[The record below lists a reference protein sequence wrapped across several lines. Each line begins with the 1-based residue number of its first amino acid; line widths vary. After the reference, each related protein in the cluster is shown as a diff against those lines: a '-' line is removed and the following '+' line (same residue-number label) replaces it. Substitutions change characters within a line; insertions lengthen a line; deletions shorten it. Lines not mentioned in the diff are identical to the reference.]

1 MASGQ
6 KLDGWGEIA
15 GYLRVAVRTAQ
26 MYERDHALPVQ
37 RMPGPRGR
45 VFAYSEDIET
55 WLAAGGSR
63 AKEPA
68 VESGGERDASVA
80 NRVDAANRPVPA
92 PAAWRKVYLAALAV
106 ALLGATAWAV
116 YYLTRTVPVPGG
128 IDILGNALI
137 VKDVQ
142 GRELWRHEFP
152 HRLHPAYN
160 LPGYAERMWFA
171 SDVDGDAE
179 TELVFAHV
187 SDALPENEGARIN
200 EVLCFSLNG
209 RRIKWR
215 FQPGRRKVI
224 DNNGAEYFPPYT
236 PSIVKLVPGRS
247 PRDARIVISS
257 QHHQEFP
264 NQVAVLDGSGR
275 LVGEYWH
282 PGHLTIVTFAKLNGD
297 SRQKLLLAGV
307 NNAQHSATL
316 VVFDVDRVHGTSTE
330 LANPRLGLQ
339 GLAPGTEEAVI
350 LFPRT
355 CLVLEGPREEP
366 YNRVVGLKVTDDRLE
381 LVVTPSIH
389 PDDPRG
395 LLYNLDYG
403 LRVRSVVALPAF
415 QQSHR
420 ELERAGVLKHSLYP
434 DEIKQI
440 AEEVIVRRRPA
451 AAPAS
456 GDGR

>member
-37 RMPGPRGR
+37 RMPGTRGR
-45 VFAYSEDIET
+45 VFAYSEDIEN
-55 WLAAGGSR
+55 WLTAGGSR
-63 AKEPA
+63 TQEPA
-68 VESGGERDASVA
+68 AESGSVRDAIIA
-80 NRVDAANRPVPA
+80 NQVDAAAPPVPVPA
-92 PAAWRKVYLAALAV
+92 TWRKVYLAALAV

-116 YYLTRTVPVPGG
+116 YYLTRPVPVPGG

-152 HRLHPAYN
+152 HRLHPSYN

-171 SDVDGDAE
+171 SDVDGDGE
-179 TELVFAHV
+179 TELVFGHT
-187 SDALPENEGARIN
+187 SDALPENEGSRIN
-200 EVLCFSLNG
+200 EVLCFSGNG

-215 FQPGRRKVI
+215 FQPGRPKLI
-224 DNNGAEYFPPYT
+224 DNNGAEYFPPYAPT
-236 PSIVKLVPGRS
+236 IVKLAPGRS

-282 PGHLTIVTFAKLNGD
+282 PGHLTIATFANLNGD
-297 SRQKLLLAGV
+297 GRQKLLLAGV

-330 LANPRLGLQ
+330 LADPRLGLQ
-339 GLAPGTEEAVI
+339 GLEPGTEEAVI

-355 CLVLEGPREEP
+355 CLVREGPREEP
-366 YNRVVGLKVTDDRLE
+366 YNRVVGLKVTENRLE
-381 LVVTPSIH
+381 IVVGPSTH

-403 LRVRSVVALPAF
+403 LRVRSVAALPAF

-420 ELERAGVLKHSLYP
+420 EMERAGILKHSLYP
-434 DEIKQI
+434 DEIKQL
-440 AEEVIVRRRPA
+440 AERVIVRRGRA
-451 AAPAS
+451 EAS
-456 GDGR
+456 AR